1 MPSLVVWKFC
11 ADTWYF
17 VNKKQSLMDFHRA
30 VKHQNR
36 RTCIQKKSPDR
47 SGLRTFSL
55 ESWSWREL
63 NPRPNR
69 ETIRFL
75 HAYSG
80 LRFSCCG
87 KTRTTNHNLIS
98 LDFIPCA
105 EPHETISDLTAPLY
119 RNASEQQLPSDVSS
133 CHLVTGLSQ

>member
-1 MPSLVVWKFC
+1 MPIMLVSHCWLVAC
-11 ADTWYF
+11 VLLLVTCSF
-17 VNKKQSLMDFHRA
+17 VLNATTIRTKIPSILLWMLGILLM
-30 VKHQNR
+30 
-36 RTCIQKKSPDR
+36 
-47 SGLRTFSL
+47 
-55 ESWSWREL
+55 WSWRES

>member
-1 MPSLVVWKFC
+1 MPIMLVSHCWLVAC
-11 ADTWYF
+11 VLLLVTCSF
-17 VNKKQSLMDFHRA
+17 VLNATTIRTKNSKHLVMDA
-30 VKHQNR
+30 WNIV
-36 RTCIQKKSPDR
+36 
-47 SGLRTFSL
+47 
-55 ESWSWREL
+55 WSWRES

-119 RNASEQQLPSDVSS
+119 RNASEQQLPQIN
-133 CHLVTGLSQ
+133 L

>member
-1 MPSLVVWKFC
+1 MYEGKIKNPWVKNSRIFC
-11 ADTWYF
+11 LF
-17 VNKKQSLMDFHRA
+17 L
-30 VKHQNR
+30 
-36 RTCIQKKSPDR
+36 
-47 SGLRTFSL
+47 
-55 ESWSWREL
+55 WSWRES

-119 RNASEQQLPSDVSS
+119 RNASEQQL
-133 CHLVTGLSQ
+133 HKFMTAEI